1 MDNDRSAPVAD
12 LEDTTAIAPRLR
24 VVHPPDG
31 AGVSPTQREI
41 VTLSDARDVAQA
53 LGRLEDWRFVVTAT
67 SSSEG
72 LLRRLA
78 RTRAAAIVVDLR
90 VAETRAAL
98 LRTIA
103 EVAEQHGTT
112 AILAIVARGAMARH
126 GGELNHCDD
135 VISDVDLSEDRLSF
149 ALLRALERR
158 NLTAQL
164 AVARREILL
173 SEASLLLTL
182 LSAAAPSVV
191 LDEDGRVVFANREAE
206 RVLDRPRAALYGR
219 RAPPPFDGGI
229 GSFTLPDGNT
239 GARRLH
245 DILWERRSA
254 TLVVLVRD
262 AHDVERWRAIQAHVA
277 VGAAHLDHADDA
289 ITKLR
294 QVLRTPNV
302 DGDIV
307 ADVIAGLARDL
318 SGARGSLER
327 IARR

>member
-1 MDNDRSAPVAD
+1 MENDRSAVTG
-12 LEDTTAIAPRLR
+12 EIGNMTTLAPRLR
-24 VVHPPDG
+24 VLHAPAREQAPP
-31 AGVSPTQREI
+31 REI
-41 VTLSDARDVAQA
+41 LALSPGADLAEALDGLGDSGFAVDVTMSREA
-53 LGRLEDWRFVVTAT
+53 LQ
-67 SSSEG
+67 
-72 LLRRLA
+72 RRL
-78 RTRAAAIVVDLR
+78 RHGHISAIVVDLR
-90 VAETRAAL
+90 DADARQSLARTLTEIAA
-98 LRTIA
+98 RH
-103 EVAEQHGTT
+103 ETT
-112 AILAIVARGAMARH
+112 AILAVVAHGAIATQPHPWDGM
-126 GGELNHCDD
+126 
-135 VISDVDLSEDRLSF
+135 ISDVDLSEDRLSF

-206 RVLDRPRAALYGR
+206 RVVDRPRAALYGR